1 MVADTSMKDL
11 LGTLNVQGFVF
22 DLIEPLEEA
31 PLIEGFPLKLEDSLT
46 LVAAV
51 NKDRSINELFSEF
64 SKLNIKI
71 KSMRNESNRLEEL
84 FIEMVNSNEK

>member
-1 MVADTSMKDL
+1 
-11 LGTLNVQGFVF
+11 
-22 DLIEPLEEA
+22 
-31 PLIEGFPLKLEDSLT
+31 
-46 LVAAV
+46 VAAV
-51 NKDRSINELFSEF
+51 NKDRSINALFAEL